1 MFAKWYSLTEDKT
14 TLWTL
19 YMVYAVQWQNMTEQ
33 VSILSIDIA
42 IENLSGIRLQTNLFY
57 FP

>member
-19 YMVYAVQWQNMTEQ
+19 YTVYAVQWQNMTEQ

-42 IENLSGIRLQTNLFY
+42 VENLSGIRLQTNLFY